1 MAYRLPANLHR
12 NRHGTL
18 YFRLTIPADL
28 KHLFEQRE
36 IYRSLN
42 TARVREAADKAQALK
57 IAFRAAFNDLRSLSC
72 MTDQEKP
79 ASVDLA
85 RLQELTRHTKTK
97 LALKDKIERLEADLT
112 AAATERIQADK
123 QHRRELAIAIA
134 AKGASAAPAKPKG
147 GKTISQA
154 WEGYKAEKIAA
165 KAWRDGEDT
174 AKYDHLPHV
183 RTLIE
188 VIGDKPLTEITAED
202 INGFQNHVL
211 TDPEGGSPGNRDKR
225 LMRAGAVLR
234 WAKKKRLISD
244 DFTELF
250 RYPGKIE
257 SNPYVAFDAN
267 DLKALFESE
276 SYKRRTFKTPSEYW
290 LPILAL
296 HTGARLNEL
305 CQLSVTDIGTHDGVE
320 TISILDGEIGKRLKN
335 AASRRIVPI
344 HSKLIELSFLDYVET
359 IKTGRLFPELPEDPA
374 RPGNFGA
381 KASELFTAYRRKCGV
396 GALTG
401 RSDKTF
407 HSFRSTLISALRKA
421 GVPKD
426 RRTRLAGHEYDDT
439 QDKTY
444 HGGDVLTMF
453 DFKTLKADIEQV
465 RFDVEFTPRSTLI
478 INE

>member
-36 IYRSLN
+36 LYRSLN
-42 TARVREAADKAQALK
+42 TARVREAADKAQALR

-85 RLQELTRHTKTK
+85 RLQELTRHTKAK
-97 LALKDKIERLEADLT
+97 LALIDKIERLEADL
-112 AAATERIQADK
+112 AEAATERTQAHK

-134 AKGASAAPAKPKG
+134 AKGAGAPPAKPKG

-174 AKYDHLPHV
+174 AKYDHWPHI
-183 RTLIE
+183 RTLIG
-188 VIGDKPLTEITAED
+188 VIGDKPLVEVTADD
-202 INGFQNHVL
+202 INKFQTHVL
-211 TDPEGGSPGNRDKR
+211 NDPEGGSPRNRDKR
-225 LMRAGAVLR
+225 LSRAGAVLR

-257 SNPYVAFDAN
+257 QNSYAAFDACE
-267 DLKALFESE
+267 LKALFESE
-276 SYKRRTFKTPSEYW
+276 SYKNGTFKTPSEYW

-305 CQLSVTDIGTHDGVE
+305 CQLSVTDIGTHDGIE
-320 TISILDGEIGKRLKN
+320 TISILAGEEGKRLKN
-335 AASRRIVPI
+335 KASERIIPI
-344 HSKLIELSFLDYVET
+344 HSKLIELGLLDYVAS
-359 IKTGRLFPELPEDPA
+359 IKTGRIFPELPEDSA
-374 RPGNFGA
+374 RPGNYGA
-381 KASELFTAYRRKCGV
+381 KPSEKFTDYRRECGV
-396 GALTG
+396 GALSG
-401 RSDKTF
+401 RSNKSI
-407 HSFRSTLISALRKA
+407 HSFRSTFISALRKA

-453 DFKTLKADIEQV
+453 DFKTLKADIERV
-465 RFDVEFTPRSTLI
+465 RFDVEFTPFEATTK
-478 INE
+478 